1 MQNYA
6 DYRLLFL
13 YIFSCL
19 LYICV
24 MEKRNLHQPFE
35 IIYEELNESPIVA
48 HEHTFFELVY
58 IVSGTGV
65 QCINNNLFEYHDG
78 HMFLIT
84 PQDCHSFDVHTTTRF
99 FFIRFNDIYIQS
111 NMLNAENIQRLEFI
125 LEHANHQPGCI
136 LRNQTDKQLV
146 KPVIDAIIREHV
158 NRDLY
163 DKELIRQLVNTLIIV
178 VTRNIA
184 KYLPDKIDACSE
196 TRTLDILQYIQS
208 NIYSTEKLRADV
220 IAKRFGISESYLG
233 RYFKKHTSETMQEYI
248 IKYKL
253 KLVES
258 RLLHSDMRINE
269 IVFELGFTDESHLNR
284 LFKKYKGL
292 NPSEF
297 RKQRTRNVVLK
308 SK

>member
-1 MQNYA
+1 M
-6 DYRLLFL
+6 L
-13 YIFSCL
+13 YIFSLL

-24 MEKRNLHQPFE
+24 MEKENLYQPFE
-35 IIYEELNESPIVA
+35 IVYEELNESPICP

-58 IVSGTGV
+58 IISGTGL

-84 PQDCHSFDVHTTTRF
+84 PQDCHSFDVRTTTQF

-111 NMLNAENIQRLEFI
+111 NMLNADNIQRLEFI
-125 LEHANHQPGCI
+125 LAHASHQPGCI

-146 KPVIDAIIREHV
+146 KPIIEAIIREHV

-163 DKELIRQLVNTLIIV
+163 DTELIRQLVNTLIIV
-178 VTRNIA
+178 VARNIA
-184 KYLPDKIDACSE
+184 KFLPDKIDACSE
-196 TRTLDILQYIQS
+196 ARTLDILQYIQS
-208 NIYSTEKLRADV
+208 NIYNPKNLRAD
-220 IAKRFGISESYLG
+220 IISKHFGISESYLG
-233 RYFKKHTSETMQEYI
+233 RYFKKHTNETMQEYI

-253 KLVES
+253 KLVEA

-269 IVFELGFTDESHLNR
+269 IVFEFGFTDESHLNR
-284 LFKKYKGL
+284 LFKKHKGM

-297 RKQRTRNVVLK
+297 RKQGMK
-308 SK
+308 